1 MKKKTKICFV
11 LLSRANYGSAKALM
25 EEVKANKFFEIQIVV
40 GASAV
45 VKKFGQIDKL
55 LKKDGFKI
63 NEILDFQ
70 NTNLTL
76 NSMSKTV
83 GFGLISISEA
93 ISKLKPDYVLTVG
106 DRYETISTALA
117 SIHLNI
123 PLIHTMGGERT
134 GTLDESI
141 RHSVSKLAHLHFV
154 ANNDAKQRLIKM
166 GENKKYVYNVG
177 CPRIDTVKKTIKNYS
192 RSNLKKMINTTGVGA
207 ILYDLENI
215 VILSQHSVTSEF
227 ESTKNNYSSTFEAVK
242 EISKKYKVLVF
253 WPNADPGSD
262 QISSFIR
269 SYREKFELKNFRF
282 ISNLPSENYFQL
294 MNEAKLIVGNSSS
307 AIREG
312 SFIGIPAINVG
323 TRQQSRIMS
332 KNVINVGYNKSDI
345 LKAISKQIKNGKF
358 KSDFSYGR
366 GDASK
371 KILNII
377 KKIKK
382 LNIQKLNAY

>member
-1 MKKKTKICFV
+1 
-11 LLSRANYGSAKALM
+11 
-25 EEVKANKFFEIQIVV
+25 
-40 GASAV
+40 
-45 VKKFGQIDKL
+45 
-55 LKKDGFKI
+55 
-63 NEILDFQ
+63 
-70 NTNLTL
+70 
-76 NSMSKTV
+76 
-83 GFGLISISEA
+83 
-93 ISKLKPDYVLTVG
+93 
-106 DRYETISTALA
+106 
-117 SIHLNI
+117 
-123 PLIHTMGGERT
+123 MGGERT

-166 GENKKYVYNVG
+166 GENKKYVFNVG
-177 CPRIDTVKKTIKNYS
+177 CPRIDTVKKTIKSYS
-192 RSNLKKMINTTGVGA
+192 KSNLIKIINTTGVGA

-227 ESTKNNYSSTFEAVK
+227 ETTKNNYSSTFEAVK

-332 KNVINVGYNKSDI
+332 KNVINVGYNKFDI

-358 KSDFSYGR
+358 KSNFSYGK

-371 KILNII
+371 KILKII